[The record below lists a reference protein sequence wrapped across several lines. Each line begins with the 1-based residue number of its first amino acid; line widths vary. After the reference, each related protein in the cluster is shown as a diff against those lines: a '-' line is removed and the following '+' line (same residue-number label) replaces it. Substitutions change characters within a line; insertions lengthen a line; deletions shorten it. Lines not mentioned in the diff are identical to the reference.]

1 MPTSRSLVDDG
12 HARRCGASAISRA
25 ASATEWRRVD
35 DNRLAIAEDRFDRS
49 HGSTSLVR
57 AFYAALEVRMLDSP
71 DELARD
77 VPARH
82 ARLLHPARGRPRAG
96 GERVSSL
103 GHRRRTSRCWAFPD
117 TAALWIV
124 GLGAAA
130 ALLATLSLI
139 TRKNSRHPLL
149 LVGLVALGIM
159 FLSWRIMPRT
169 ISGRALT
176 RSQAVAIVE
185 NAPLGAVPQVAV
197 GCGMYVGLIAS
208 LVLVAFGLTIVI
220 KRASQPYVVSDADDD
235 VE

>member
-1 MPTSRSLVDDG
+1 MLRPGMRAYLFPLAAGV
-12 HARRCGASAISRA
+12 ALA
-25 ASATEWRRVD
+25 ASAFLPWIIVGED
-35 DNRLAIAEDRFDRS
+35 IA
-49 HGSTSLVR
+49 LV
-57 AFYAALEVRMLDSP
+57 
-71 DELARD
+71 
-77 VPARH
+77 
-82 ARLLHPARGRPRAG
+82 G
-96 GERVSSL
+96 
-103 GHRRRTSRCWAFPD
+103 FPD
-117 TAALWIV
+117 TAALWIA

-169 ISGRALT
+169 ITSRVLT
-176 RSQAVAIVE
+176 RSQAVAIVDG
-185 NAPLGAVPQVAV
+185 APLGTMPHVAV
-197 GCGMYVGLIAS
+197 GYGMYVGLIAS